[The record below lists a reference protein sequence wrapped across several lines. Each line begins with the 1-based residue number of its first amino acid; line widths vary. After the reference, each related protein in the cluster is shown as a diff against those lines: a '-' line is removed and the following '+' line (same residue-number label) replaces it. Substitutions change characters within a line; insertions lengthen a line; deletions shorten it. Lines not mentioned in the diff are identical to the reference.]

1 MDSAFWAAAG
11 VIPLGQQLLDGEV
24 GPEAFDMVLQH
35 VAPLSEQFLHLFL
48 IHQAGGLEFSAILMV
63 VMGRQ
68 AVSSEEH
75 NHWLVLEARR
85 GPTLV

>member
-1 MDSAFWAAAG
+1 MDSACLAAAG
-11 VIPLGQQLLDGEV
+11 IIPLGQQLLDGEI
-24 GPEAFDMVLQH
+24 GPEAFDVILQH
-35 VAPLSEQFLHLFL
+35 VAPFSEQFLHLFL
-48 IHQAGGLEFSAILMV
+48 IHQASCLEFLAILGV

-75 NHWLVLEARR
+75 NHWLVLEAPR